1 VSALDRFARNEIRL
15 AAVARIPAKTRD
27 RWALGVTLEPVG
39 DDPSSLEWSLN
50 LDAAVGHPKLGALFG
65 KGLDALALPELAA
78 TPITRIEVW
87 RQLGGAKG
95 ADIKKFLK
103 RPELRRL
110 RALSLR
116 GAKVAASAS
125 ELSGCTALES
135 LDLVRTG
142 LEAPSLVAATG
153 LDALRSLDVGGNELS
168 ADDIAAVVQSPT
180 LPALK
185 RLAAAGNPVDGDGLR
200 SIAARDGFSRLEG
213 FSVTAPRNGRFSAE
227 DWSRFASA
235 PHVAGLRWLDVQ
247 GCGGELDAQGG
258 QRSLAGLR
266 DLRAMLGEDLRRID
280 LPALTSLALS
290 LPSAESL
297 RALLASPAPPGLRA
311 LDLTLGWYDLDELP
325 ALYRSPW
332 CAGLERL
339 VIRDG
344 GFRRPDDAAH
354 AFDLPKLQCLRE
366 LAVHGV
372 LPTAS
377 LERLLARGAL
387 DGVERLF
394 VGAIEPGGARAI
406 ATREALGGLK
416 ELGLRAGRSEPDE
429 LAALVTSPAAVSLQH
444 LWWGS
449 SALDVDAVRAT
460 CEGATCARLIELR
473 ITVQATVDRAL
484 VARLSESPRTPR
496 LWALASNV
504 TLQPSPT
511 LRTTLDEVW

>member
-1 VSALDRFARNEIRL
+1 MSALDRFARNEIRH

-27 RWALGVTLEPVG
+27 RWALGVTLEAFG
-39 DDPSSLEWSLN
+39 DDLPSLEWSLH
-50 LDAAVGHPKLGALFG
+50 LDAAVGHPKLGALFE

-78 TPITRIEVW
+78 TPVTRIEVW

-103 RPELRRL
+103 RSELRRL

-125 ELSGCTALES
+125 ELSGCAELTS
-135 LDLVRTG
+135 LDLARTG
-142 LEAPSLVAATG
+142 LKASSLVAATG
-153 LDALRSLDVGGNELS
+153 LDALRTLDVGGNELS
-168 ADDIAAVVQSPT
+168 AGDIAALAEAPS

-185 RLAAAGNPVDGDGLR
+185 RLAAAGNPVDGEGLC
-200 SIAARDGFSRLEG
+200 SIAAREGFSRLEG

-227 DWSRFASA
+227 DWCRFARA
-235 PHVAGLRWLDVQ
+235 PQVAGLRCLGVQ

-266 DLRAMLGEDLRRID
+266 ELRAMLGEDLRRID

-297 RALLASPAPPGLRA
+297 RALLASPAPPGLRD

-332 CAGLERL
+332 CVGLERL

-354 AFDLPKLQCLRE
+354 AFDLPMLPGLRE
-366 LAVHGV
+366 LAVHGA

-406 ATREALGGLK
+406 AARGALRGVK

-429 LAALVTSPAAVSLQH
+429 FAALVTSPAAASLQH

-449 SALDVDAVRAT
+449 SALDADAVRAMRA
-460 CEGATCARLIELR
+460 GATCARLIELR
-473 ITVQATVDRAL
+473 ITAQATVDRAL
-484 VARLSESPRTPR
+484 IEGLPESSRTPR

-504 TLQPSPT
+504 TIGLSPT
-511 LRTTLDEVW
+511 LRTTLEEVW